1 MKKYFS
7 ARVIA
12 LCALMVALSV
22 IIGWVCKTYLTFGA
36 IRITFENLPVLLAGI
51 AFGPAAGALVGAAS
65 DLVSA
70 VASGYSVNPLITVGA
85 ACVGACAGLLANYVF
100 KKRGFLSVFAIALI
114 AHAVGSM
121 LIKSVGLYL
130 LGYAVPVLL
139 LRIPLYLG
147 IAAAES
153 YIIYILLKNRQIA
166 SLLTE
171 KRREK

>member
-51 AFGPAAGALVGAAS
+51 AFGPLAGGLVGAAS
-65 DLVSA
+65 DLVSC
-70 VASGYSVNPLITVGA
+70 VASGYSVNPVITAGA
-85 ACVGACAGLLANYVF
+85 ACVGACAGLLSKCVF
-100 KKRGFLSVFAIALI
+100 KRRGFFSILASALLS
-114 AHAVGSM
+114 HAVGSM
-121 LIKSVGLYL
+121 LVKSVGLYL

-139 LRIPLYLG
+139 MRIPLYIG
-147 IAAAES
+147 IAAAEA
-153 YIIYILLKNRQIA
+153 YLIYILLKNKQIS
-166 SLLTE
+166 SLLCVKE
-171 KRREK
+171 AE